1 MRREPLVARRSP
13 LYAVCMRRAALLTI
27 WLLTDLCIFV
37 GCYAL
42 AYFARVGWIL
52 SSDFPLRP
60 YLIVALMISPVW
72 LATLIGTRTFSLMRK
87 QMSAR
92 TFAYVAYA
100 GVMGTSLFALT
111 YYFLYGLFFSRL
123 LLVYALLGSIAF
135 TWAWHL
141 FFGWLS
147 RRLMR
152 RSPPAY
158 PTLIVGATREAASL
172 LRAMRENESPL
183 TPVAILDGKGAQ
195 DPAIEGVPVVGK
207 LNKLED
213 TILTHGITHLI
224 QCSDLEQSINLLS
237 ACRSHGIAYMLLP
250 SVLGIVERD
259 ERIETIEGRP
269 VTVVRPPEPVWTWF
283 FR

>member
-1 MRREPLVARRSP
+1 MRRT
-13 LYAVCMRRAALLTI
+13 ALLLL
-27 WLLTDLCIFV
+27 WLITDLLVFI
-37 GCYAL
+37 GSYLL
-42 AYFARVGWIL
+42 AYFMRVGWIL

-60 YLIVALMISPVW
+60 YLTAVLLVSPVW
-72 LATLIGTRTFSLMRK
+72 LASLIGTRTFSLMRK

-92 TFAYVAYA
+92 TLAYIIYA
-100 GVMGTSLFALT
+100 SVMGTALFALT

-123 LLVYALLGSIAF
+123 LLVYALAATIIL

-158 PTLIVGATREAASL
+158 PTLIVGATREAAAL

-183 TPVAILDGKGAQ
+183 TPVAVLDGKGARE
-195 DPAIEGVPVVGK
+195 AEIEGVPVAGK
-207 LNKLED
+207 LNKLEE
-213 TILTHGITHLI
+213 TIAKHGITHLI

-237 ACRSHGIAYMLLP
+237 ACRSHGISYMLLP

-259 ERIETIEGRP
+259 ERIETVEGRP